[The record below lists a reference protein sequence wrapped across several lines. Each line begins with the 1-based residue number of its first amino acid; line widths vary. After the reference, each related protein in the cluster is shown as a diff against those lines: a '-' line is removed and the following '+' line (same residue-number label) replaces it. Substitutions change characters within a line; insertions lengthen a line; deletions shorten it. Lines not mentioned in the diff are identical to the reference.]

1 MAGKKII
8 TVFGATGKQGGS
20 IVNMFVSDARLKE
33 EWAVR
38 GITRDVSKPAAQAL
52 AAKGVEVVAADM
64 DDKSSLV
71 KALAGSNTVFA
82 VTNYW
87 ETGSKERE
95 IQQGKN
101 IVDAAKENNVQ
112 HLILSSLLNV
122 TELTNG
128 KLDKVL
134 HFDSKAEVEAYAR
147 SVGIPATFF
156 MPGFYLSNLETGAIR
171 PSPPD
176 NAWTLALPVPA
187 DAPIPIFQRVYAA
200 SAYMTPD
207 ELVAGF
213 RATFPRD
220 GATARFYSTPH
231 ADYLAFMSPILG
243 GDELAEEVL
252 QNMRLF
258 AEGGYYGGASLDGTL
273 KLVEGAGEKLTTWPE
288 FLASSKAFK
297 DLK

>member
-20 IVNMFVSDARLKE
+20 IVDMFVSDAKLKE

-71 KALAGSNTVFA
+71 KALADSDTVFA

-95 IQQGKN
+95 VQQGKN

-134 HFDSKAEVEAYAR
+134 HFDGKAEVEAYAR
-147 SVGIPATFF
+147 SVGVPSTFF
-156 MPGFYLSNLETGAIR
+156 MPGFYLSNLETGAFTQT
-171 PSPPD
+171 PPD
-176 NAWTLALPVPA
+176 NAWTLALPMPA
-187 DAPIPIFQRVYAA
+187 DAPIPIFDVGDSGKYVKAIVLNRGSLLGERVYAA

-231 ADYLAFMSPILG
+231 ADYLAFMSPIMG
-243 GDELAEEVL
+243 GDAVAEELL

-258 AEGGYYGGASLDGTL
+258 AEGGYYGG
-273 KLVEGAGEKLTTWPE
+273 
-288 FLASSKAFK
+288 
-297 DLK
+297 